1 MCLPQ
6 FEHSLPAQLSSTVDL
21 QYGHSIIIISSS
33 LSIIQLQK
41 TFVNFRR
48 FDIIRQVF
56 NIVGKEFKKLA
67 DYDAVIDKLGG
78 VFDDSVVQEKA
89 FAQSGLTKAVYE
101 YITSLGVSSAAE
113 MTFSQKLKLS
123 TIALKEQAA
132 AFIASPLGKAA
143 VIGAAIFAIVK
154 IVDAL
159 TVSLEDS
166 REKLDELKSEYNDN
180 ESELQSLNSE
190 LQTTID
196 RIEEL
201 EGKDTLTF
209 TEAEELQNLK
219 KQNAELE
226 RQIALYETIQRQK
239 NQEIY
244 KTFIDTMNKD
254 VNDVDDKK
262 FNSSGTWTTTKYD
275 DLVSENYNPTDYKY
289 WRKES
294 GGHITRIS
302 EREYIEAVMMRR
314 EEIVSALAGSL
325 EADEEKQLESLL
337 KEIDDYLVTKSQE
350 FTGAAEGISY
360 INNPTT
366 DDERAVNEWLNFIN
380 DYLFSD
386 QLQNRRLWSSSL

>member
-21 QYGHSIIIISSS
+21 QYGHSIIVISSS

-196 RIEEL
+196 RILFVDEVNV
-201 EGKDTLTF
+201 GIVGNCNIGM
-209 TEAEELQNLK
+209 TE
-219 KQNAELE
+219 
-226 RQIALYETIQRQK
+226 
-239 NQEIY
+239 
-244 KTFIDTMNKD
+244 
-254 VNDVDDKK
+254 
-262 FNSSGTWTTTKYD
+262 
-275 DLVSENYNPTDYKY
+275 
-289 WRKES
+289 
-294 GGHITRIS
+294 
-302 EREYIEAVMMRR
+302 
-314 EEIVSALAGSL
+314 
-325 EADEEKQLESLL
+325 
-337 KEIDDYLVTKSQE
+337 
-350 FTGAAEGISY
+350 
-360 INNPTT
+360 
-366 DDERAVNEWLNFIN
+366 
-380 DYLFSD
+380 
-386 QLQNRRLWSSSL
+386 